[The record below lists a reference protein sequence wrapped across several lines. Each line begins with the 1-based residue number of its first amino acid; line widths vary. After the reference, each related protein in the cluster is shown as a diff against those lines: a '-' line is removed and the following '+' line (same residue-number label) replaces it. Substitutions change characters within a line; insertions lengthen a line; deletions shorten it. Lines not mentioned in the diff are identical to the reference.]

1 MATDII
7 RTMGPLSIGVHV
19 VSYMGVMYGYRHHTD
34 HGSTFNR
41 GPYCI

>member
-7 RTMGPLSIGVHV
+7 RTMGPLSIGVHI
-19 VSYMGVMYGYRHHTD
+19 VSNVGVMDGDRHLTD